1 MKIISDKIKQYKKL
15 SVIKVKKNIFKSKIN
30 KDKLINF
37 SSIKK
42 NYVVI
47 KVKYSNLNFKDCLIA
62 KGHKGLVKKY
72 PHTPGIDVAGKIY
85 FSKSKKF
92 KKKDNVF
99 IIAKPF
105 GVETNGGFSEFVI
118 VHDSWVK
125 KLPEGLSLKSS
136 MLIGTSGF
144 TALKAFEISKKIIK
158 KFPDKSILITAP
170 TSNVGLFLIFLLKD
184 YHSKL
189 DVVVSKST
197 NIKKL
202 KKLGIKKTYLTEN
215 FTKKFNFPLLN
226 EKYSVVFDNLGG
238 QILSVSLK
246 YLIKK
251 GILISIGNI
260 LNNKSKINILS
271 FILRESKI
279 IGINA
284 ENSTKLEWNNFNK
297 FLKNQKIT
305 NKIEKFSDTINLI
318 KLKKILNKKS
328 IVKKSYRYLI
338 KI

>member
-1 MKIISDKIKQYKKL
+1 MKIVSEKIKQFKKL
-15 SVIKVKKNIFKSKIN
+15 SVIKIKEDIFKSKIN
-30 KDKLINF
+30 KDKLTDF
-37 SSIKK
+37 SNIKK

-62 KGHKGLVKKY
+62 KGHKGLVKNY
-72 PHTPGIDVAGKIY
+72 PHTPGIDVSGIIY

-92 KKKDNVF
+92 KKKDKVF
-99 IIAKPF
+99 IIAKPL
-105 GVETNGGFSEFVI
+105 GVETGGGFSEFVI
-118 VHDSWVK
+118 VHDSWVNK
-125 KLPEGLSLKSS
+125 IPEGLTLKNS

-144 TALKAFEISKKIIK
+144 TAFKAFKISEKIIN

-170 TSNVGLFLIFLLKD
+170 TSNVGLFLIFLLKN

-189 DVVVSKST
+189 DVVISKST

-202 KKLGIKKTYLTEN
+202 KRLGIKKTYLYEN
-215 FTKKFNFPLLN
+215 FIKKINFPLLN
-226 EKYSVVFDNLGG
+226 EKYSIIFDNLGG
-238 QILSVSLK
+238 KTLSVSLK
-246 YLIKK
+246 YLTKK
-251 GILISIGNI
+251 GVLISIGNI
-260 LNNKSKINILS
+260 LNNKSEINILS
-271 FILRESKI
+271 FILRENKI
-279 IGINA
+279 IGVNA

-297 FLKNQKIT
+297 FLKNQSIT
-305 NKIEKFSDTINLI
+305 NKMKKYSDTINLS